1 MPIAGTANA
10 PYFNG
15 KYLTDFLT
23 VLVQHGSN
31 AGITDLNDLVP
42 YILHYSSDE
51 VKDLIRYMP
60 EFDPDET
67 GKTYSAAKT
76 QLLLLFG
83 QADQPPNYTESMLRD
98 FCREHSAK
106 SPFKNKMQI
115 ETYFK
120 EFMKIAGPLVKQK
133 KITTKARDYYF
144 ITGLPSTIKEWF
156 NNQVPE
162 PNRKRTDPPGV
173 AVSIGILQKRFDV
186 DSLLFEP
193 WKDDTES
200 RDRKVKFDIDGKRIE
215 SSTRPNTRPSTPVST
230 TAVPPVVATNA
241 VEDLTKLLENLSL
254 NLALLTS
261 ANQGQ
266 NVQANQSNQGTP
278 AAGNNTNTG
287 NFPRRCFICGKSGTH
302 PLHPSRCPETK
313 ALLDASLIKFDTIRE
328 RYTMLDGND
337 LPRAPSGFIGGVADY
352 IRAQVRD
359 QAQNAA
365 RTNSISLS
373 YSNEPVLK
381 GDVFAV
387 SSIGLSDYN
396 ADPVTRTGKD
406 TNRHDPIGKQDKGKK
421 KQVDIRDPPPHL
433 PPTQPIPGP
442 SRPQEAPIPSPQH
455 PINRPE
461 GWKESLPSN
470 RKARDDVEMKD
481 ASRKSDKSTPSYHFT
496 SDIQEMAD
504 PKKVL
509 QNVLDVTVS
518 IPLFQ
523 LIGLSPQLQK
533 LIGEATRVRREYG
546 TKSAEYSFHDSDD
559 FEEDEAAHTEVITNR
574 RRIFVQNV
582 DRLPEFLTRYG
593 NAISRVPEKR
603 FFAMTTGTMT
613 VTIGGV
619 DFTAMI
625 DCGSE
630 LNLASKSVPMRAS
643 LAVDFEGMKW
653 SSRGS
658 MADTNFPT
666 ICLFRIKS
674 LDLTT

>member
-200 RDRKVKFDIDGKRIE
+200 RDRKV
-215 SSTRPNTRPSTPVST
+215 NST
-230 TAVPPVVATNA
+230 TAAPPVVATNA

-442 SRPQEAPIPSPQH
+442 SRPQEAPIPH
-455 PINRPE
+455 
-461 GWKESLPSN
+461 
-470 RKARDDVEMKD
+470 
-481 ASRKSDKSTPSYHFT
+481 H
-496 SDIQEMAD
+496 
-504 PKKVL
+504 
-509 QNVLDVTVS
+509 S
-518 IPLFQ
+518 I
-523 LIGLSPQLQK
+523 
-533 LIGEATRVRREYG
+533 R
-546 TKSAEYSFHDSDD
+546 
-559 FEEDEAAHTEVITNR
+559 
-574 RRIFVQNV
+574 
-582 DRLPEFLTRYG
+582 
-593 NAISRVPEKR
+593 
-603 FFAMTTGTMT
+603 
-613 VTIGGV
+613 
-619 DFTAMI
+619 
-625 DCGSE
+625 
-630 LNLASKSVPMRAS
+630 
-643 LAVDFEGMKW
+643 
-653 SSRGS
+653 
-658 MADTNFPT
+658 
-666 ICLFRIKS
+666 
-674 LDLTT
+674 